1 MQQEERLHTPTTFMK
16 RFKRMVSNSIQRLKQ
31 RLKTLPSL
39 SIEANLKYSKA
50 KFKVGDEVKVST
62 SSLDLIY
69 QWSDKRYAGM
79 EGVVLEVAQHSIDG
93 WVYQVSIDMDGFE
106 HIQYFG
112 EDELDYTLQRKRD
125 DRLKELGI

>member
-1 MQQEERLHTPTTFMK
+1 
-16 RFKRMVSNSIQRLKQ
+16 
-31 RLKTLPSL
+31 LPSL

-62 SSLDLIY
+62 YSLHLIY
-69 QWSDKRYAGM
+69 QWSDKGYAGM
-79 EGVVLEVAQHSIDG
+79 EGSVLEVANHSIDG
-93 WVYQVSIDMDGFE
+93 WVYQVSIDIEGFE

-112 EDELDYTLQRKRD
+112 EDELNGAERVIVSQLQLQRKRD

>member
-1 MQQEERLHTPTTFMK
+1 M
-16 RFKRMVSNSIQRLKQ
+16 
-31 RLKTLPSL
+31 PSL

-50 KFKVGDEVKVST
+50 KFKPGDEVRVST
-62 SSLDLIY
+62 S

-79 EGVVLEVAQHSIDG
+79 EGSVLEVANHSIDG
-93 WVYQVSIDMDGFE
+93 WVYQVSIDMEGFE

>member
-1 MQQEERLHTPTTFMK
+1 
-16 RFKRMVSNSIQRLKQ
+16 MVSNLIQRLKQ
-31 RLKTLPSL
+31 KLKTLPSL

-62 SSLDLIY
+62 YSRLLIY
-69 QWSDKRYAGM
+69 QWSDKGYAGM
-79 EGVVLEVAQHSIDG
+79 EGSVLEVANHSIDG
-93 WVYQVSIDMDGFE
+93 WVYQVSIDMEGFE

>member
-1 MQQEERLHTPTTFMK
+1 M
-16 RFKRMVSNSIQRLKQ
+16 
-31 RLKTLPSL
+31 PSL
-39 SIEANLKYSKA
+39 SIEANLKSSKA
-50 KFKVGDEVKVST
+50 KFKAGDEVRVST

-69 QWSDKRYAGM
+69 QWSEKRYAGM
-79 EGVVLEVAQHSIDG
+79 EGVVLEVANHSSHLL
-93 WVYQVSIDMDGFE
+93 VYQVSIDMGGFE